1 MAREKATQLRRGVH
15 VLAALAC
22 MTTWSASPA
31 QEYPTKP
38 VRMIISFPPGGG
50 SDLIARVLAQKL
62 TAALGQTVVADN
74 RPGASGNIAAELAA
88 RSPADGYTILFTN
101 SSLSI
106 SPAVYRKLSY
116 DAVTDLVPI
125 SMVSSYPFVLV
136 THPSLPVKSVKEF
149 VALAKA
155 KPDALAYSSAGA
167 GTMSHFAM
175 ELMRMRTGIRV
186 THLPYKGAGP
196 ATVGLLSGEAQCSF
210 LVMPTAQAQIRAGK
224 LRGLGVAA
232 KARSR
237 VLPDVPTMA
246 EAGVQNNEAVQWNGL
261 FAPAHTPPA
270 VLDRLYRET
279 VKAVAAA
286 DVKQRF
292 EAEGA
297 DPVGSSP
304 SEFTAFFRSEAQ
316 KWSEVARGS
325 GTKLD

>member
-1 MAREKATQLRRGVH
+1 MAYERASQLRGMH

-22 MTTWSASPA
+22 IGMWNASSA
-31 QEYPTKP
+31 QEYPAKP

-88 RSPADGYTILFTN
+88 RSPADGYTVLFTN

-106 SPAVYRKLSY
+106 SPAVYRKLGY

-125 SMVSSYPFVLV
+125 SMVSSYPFVLA

-155 KPDALAYSSAGA
+155 EPDALAYSSAGA

-175 ELMRMRTGIRV
+175 ELMRMRTGIKI

-196 ATVGLLSGEAQCSF
+196 AAVGLMSGEAQCSF

-246 EAGVQNNEAVQWNGL
+246 EAGVQGNEAVQWNGL
-261 FAPAHTPPA
+261 FAPARTPA
-270 VLDRLYRET
+270 AMLDRLYKET
-279 VKAVAAA
+279 VKAVATV

-304 SEFTAFFRSEAQ
+304 SEFAAFFRSEAE
-316 KWSEVARGS
+316 KWSEVARRS

>member
-1 MAREKATQLRRGVH
+1 MPAAHRVASR
-15 VLAALAC
+15 AALCLVAAHL
-22 MTTWSASPA
+22 SVVGGEALA
-31 QEYPTKP
+31 QEYPSKP

-62 TAALGQTVVADN
+62 TVALGQTVVADN

-88 RSPADGYTILFTN
+88 RSPADGYTIFFTN

-106 SPAVYRKLSY
+106 SPALYRKLNF
-116 DAVTDLVPI
+116 DAVADLTPI
-125 SMVSSYPFVLV
+125 SMVSSYPFVLAV
-136 THPSLPVKSVKEF
+136 HPSLPTKNVKEF

-175 ELMRMRTGIRV
+175 ELMRIRTGINV

-196 ATVGLLSGEAQCSF
+196 AAVGLMSGEAQCSF
-210 LVMPTAQAQIRAGK
+210 LVMPTAQAQIHAGK
-224 LRGLGVAA
+224 LRGLAVAA
-232 KARSR
+232 GTRSK

-246 EAGVQNNEAVQWNGL
+246 EAGVTGNEAVQWNGL
-261 FAPAHTPPA
+261 FAPARTPPA
-270 VLDRLYRET
+270 ILDRLYRET
-279 VKAVAAA
+279 VKAVGTQ
-286 DVKQRF
+286 DVKERF
-292 EAEGA
+292 AAEGA

-304 SEFTAFFRSEAQ
+304 AEFSAFFKSEAQ
-316 KWSEVARGS
+316 KWGEVAKRS

>member
-1 MAREKATQLRRGVH
+1 MRTRHAGTLR
-15 VLAALAC
+15 AALCAAAAAIAA
-22 MTTWSASPA
+22 ASVPSSA

-62 TAALGQTVVADN
+62 TVALGQTVVADN

-88 RSPADGYTILFTN
+88 RAPADGYTIFFTN

-106 SPAVYRKLSY
+106 SPALYRKLNF
-116 DAVTDLVPI
+116 DAVTDLAPI
-125 SMVSSYPFVLV
+125 SMASSYPFVLAV
-136 THPSLPVKSVKEF
+136 HPSLPVKSVKEF

-175 ELMRMRTGIRV
+175 ELMRIRTGIKV

-196 ATVGLLSGEAQCSF
+196 AAVGLMSGEAQCSF
-210 LVMPTAQAQIRAGK
+210 LVMPTAQTQIHAGK

-232 KARSR
+232 STRSR

-246 EAGVQNNEAVQWNGL
+246 EAGVSGNEAVQWNGL
-261 FAPAHTPPA
+261 FAPARTPPA
-270 VLDRLYRET
+270 ILDRLYRET
-279 VKAVAAA
+279 VKAVSLP
-286 DVKQRF
+286 DVKERF
-292 EAEGA
+292 AAEGA

-304 SEFTAFFRSEAQ
+304 AEFSAFFKSEAQ
-316 KWSEVARGS
+316 KWGEVARRS

>member
-1 MAREKATQLRRGVH
+1 MRTRRAGTLRAVLCAAT
-15 VLAALAC
+15 AAVAA
-22 MTTWSASPA
+22 ASVPSLA

-62 TAALGQTVVADN
+62 TLALGQTVVADN

-88 RSPADGYTILFTN
+88 RAPADGYTIFFTN

-106 SPAVYRKLSY
+106 SPALYRKLNF
-116 DAVTDLVPI
+116 DAVADLAPI
-125 SMVSSYPFVLV
+125 SMASSYPFVLAV
-136 THPSLPVKSVKEF
+136 HPSLPVKSVKEF

-175 ELMRMRTGIRV
+175 ELMRIRTGIKV

-196 ATVGLLSGEAQCSF
+196 AAVGLMSGEAQCSF
-210 LVMPTAQAQIRAGK
+210 LVMPTAQAQIHAGK

-232 KARSR
+232 STRSR

-246 EAGVQNNEAVQWNGL
+246 EAGVSGNEAVQWNGL
-261 FAPAHTPPA
+261 FAPARTPPA
-270 VLDRLYRET
+270 ILDRLYRET
-279 VKAVAAA
+279 VKAVSMP
-286 DVKQRF
+286 DVKERF
-292 EAEGA
+292 AAEGA

-304 SEFTAFFRSEAQ
+304 AEFSAFFKSEAQ
-316 KWSEVARGS
+316 KWGEVAKRS